1 MMCLVIISV
10 FSFKETLKLL
20 GMNFMRITEKTPVE
34 GIYQKAY
41 QLYQLRILTVL
52 FLIPLYMLT
61 CKWGNF
67 TVENLWPLYLVI
79 GIEVFVNRPYKVF
92 FKNSKTGTE
101 ALIASVMIDFL
112 AETTALHL
120 LGNVD
125 LFIYASCFFISIV
138 YCALNLPV
146 ALTFQ
151 MATLASALYAGLI
164 VLGRLN
170 IIPQTVSFGP
180 SLSPIQETAII
191 FRHIAFFFLI
201 AIFVRSLASAL
212 IKKDERLEQLL
223 WELRETS
230 NKFKYAYHIQTE
242 YFARMSHEIRAPLN
256 SVLGFSQLLLESPT
270 EPPTEKQKDFLSRIE
285 RGAKH
290 LRELINDVL
299 DISKVESKKMLLMPS
314 DIELVEVINT
324 VLDVFY
330 EEALQRHL
338 LLGFT
343 GKPASLRITADELK
357 LRQILYNLL
366 SNALKFTPQ
375 GFIHVLLAKE
385 PNGGARITVEDS
397 GSGIPPENQNSIFT
411 PYEQA
416 GRATAKTLKGT
427 GLGLAI
433 CKQFVEMHG
442 GKIWV
447 ESEPGKG
454 SRFIFTLPPAPPAPK
469 SEML

>member
-1 MMCLVIISV
+1 
-10 FSFKETLKLL
+10 
-20 GMNFMRITEKTPVE
+20 MRITGKTPVE
-34 GIYQKAY
+34 EVYQKAY
-41 QLYQLRILTVL
+41 QLYQLRILTIL
-52 FLIPLYMLT
+52 FLIPLYILT

-79 GIEVFVNRPYKVF
+79 AVEVFINRPYRVF
-92 FKNSKTGTE
+92 FRDSKSGTE
-101 ALIASVMIDFL
+101 ALIASVIIDFL

-138 YCALNLPV
+138 YCALNLPTI
-146 ALTFQ
+146 LTLQ
-151 MATLASALYAGLI
+151 MAALASALYAGLI
-164 VLGRLN
+164 VLGHFN

-180 SLSPIQETAII
+180 DLNSVQETAII

-201 AIFVRSLASAL
+201 AIFIRSLASAL
-212 IKKDERLEQLL
+212 VKKDDRLEELL

-230 NKFKYAYHIQTE
+230 DKVKYAYHMQTD

-256 SVLGFSQLLLESPT
+256 SILGFSQLLLESPT
-270 EPPTEKQKDFLSRIE
+270 EPPTEKQKDFLARIE
-285 RGAKH
+285 RGGKH

-299 DISKVESKKMLLMPS
+299 DLSKIESKKMQLVLHE
-314 DIELVEVINT
+314 IELVKIIQTALEV
-324 VLDVFY
+324 FH
-330 EEALQRHL
+330 EEALTKRL

-343 GKPASLRITADELK
+343 EKPASLRITADELK
-357 LRQILYNLL
+357 IRQVLYNLL
-366 SNALKFTPQ
+366 SNSLKFTQQ
-375 GFIHVLLAKE
+375 GFIHVALTKE
-385 PNGGARITVEDS
+385 PDGGARITVEDS
-397 GSGIPPENQNSIFT
+397 GPGIALKNQEVIFQ

-416 GRATAKTLKGT
+416 GRATAPSPVKGT

-433 CKQFVEMHG
+433 SKQFVEMHG

-454 SRFIFTLPPAPPAPK
+454 SRFIFTLPPVPPAPK
-469 SEML
+469 SAENVATENSVTAV